1 MRTIAINET
10 HREIALERLYGNAE
24 VVAEW
29 LSGECDS
36 QTTVGVHHLPNKLAD
51 APVAEL
57 LLVALFEDGDKPA
70 QALKALRA
78 RYMAAEGAARLQR
91 YEDEAAE
98 SDDGAG
104 EW

>member
-1 MRTIAINET
+1 MRTIAITET
-10 HREIALERLYGNAE
+10 HRELALERLYGNAE

-29 LSGECDS
+29 LSGECLDK
-36 QTTVGVHHLPNKLAD
+36 TEVGVHHLPERLAQ

-57 LLVALFEDGDKPA
+57 LCIAMFEAMPKAVEAL
-70 QALKALRA
+70 QALRL
-78 RYMAAEGAARLQR
+78 RYMAAEGIERLHR

-98 SDDGAG
+98 NDAAAG

>member
-1 MRTIAINET
+1 MRTIAITQT

-29 LSGECDS
+29 LSGECTD
-36 QTTVGVHHLPNKLAD
+36 QTQVGVHHLPNKLAD

-57 LLVALFEDGDKPA
+57 LLVALFEDGAKPA
-70 QALKALRA
+70 EALKVLRA
-78 RYMAAEGAARLQR
+78 RYMAAEGQARLER

-98 SDDGAG
+98 ADDGEDA
-104 EW
+104 W